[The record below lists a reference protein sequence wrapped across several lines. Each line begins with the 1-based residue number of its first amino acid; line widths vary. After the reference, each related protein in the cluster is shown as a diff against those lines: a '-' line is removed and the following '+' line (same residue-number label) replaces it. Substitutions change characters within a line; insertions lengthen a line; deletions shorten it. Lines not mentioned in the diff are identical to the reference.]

1 MRIQKLT
8 KNTLGVTRKVFKGI
22 ILLVILSKL
31 SRKEKKWFGR
41 LGCENNVQI
50 FWRVDK
56 TGAAKRAMRSLF
68 NLLSEHKKAKFGMKI
83 DLQRGPKKGVN
94 LALLQNKVPSRFF
107 NV

>member
-1 MRIQKLT
+1 MKFGFFHKKRVMRIQKLT

-56 TGAAKRAMRSLF
+56 TGAAKRR
-68 NLLSEHKKAKFGMKI
+68 
-83 DLQRGPKKGVN
+83 RGAADP
-94 LALLQNKVPSRFF
+94 R
-107 NV
+107 